1 MTNREHELRVL
12 VAAPTGRD
20 GELICSL
27 LRSKNVSCVAVATAE
42 AGRLESA
49 SGAGAVILAEE
60 VLSATDIAAWACHVA
75 RQPSWS
81 DLPILLLTVAG
92 ERSRRRI
99 LLEAPWGNLVLLERP
114 VRPETL
120 ESTVQAAL
128 RSRRR
133 QYQVRDYMAELA
145 VTEEALRRSEKLAVS
160 GRLAASMAHEINN
173 PLAAVSNL
181 LYLVGGAA
189 SLAEA
194 KRYAETAENELAR
207 VTELVS
213 HTLRFYREPAKPAM
227 VHLTDV
233 VDSALVIYQSRLE
246 SAGIVVERD
255 FRENSPIVAK
265 AGELR
270 HMVLNLIG
278 NALEAIER
286 DGTVKIRVSNRREV
300 TNGARHGVRLT
311 VADNGSGIQ
320 RAIREKIFDPFVS
333 TKGDTRT
340 GLGLWISS
348 EIVHR
353 HGGTIQV
360 KSKVPPPY
368 GGTVFSVFLP
378 LHLNGDA
385 AFDEHATNDH
395 ANDGAHL
402 IEAAQGYKHR

>member
-1 MTNREHELRVL
+1 
-12 VAAPTGRD
+12 
-20 GELICSL
+20 
-27 LRSKNVSCVAVATAE
+27 
-42 AGRLESA
+42 
-49 SGAGAVILAEE
+49 
-60 VLSATDIAAWACHVA
+60 
-75 RQPSWS
+75 
-81 DLPILLLTVAG
+81 
-92 ERSRRRI
+92 
-99 LLEAPWGNLVLLERP
+99 
-114 VRPETL
+114 
-120 ESTVQAAL
+120 
-128 RSRRR
+128 
-133 QYQVRDYMAELA
+133 
-145 VTEEALRRSEKLAVS
+145 
-160 GRLAASMAHEINN
+160 
-173 PLAAVSNL
+173 
-181 LYLVGGAA
+181 
-189 SLAEA
+189 
-194 KRYAETAENELAR
+194 
-207 VTELVS
+207 
-213 HTLRFYREPAKPAM
+213 
-227 VHLTDV
+227 
-233 VDSALVIYQSRLE
+233 
-246 SAGIVVERD
+246 
-255 FRENSPIVAK
+255 
-265 AGELR
+265 
-270 HMVLNLIG
+270 MVLNLIG